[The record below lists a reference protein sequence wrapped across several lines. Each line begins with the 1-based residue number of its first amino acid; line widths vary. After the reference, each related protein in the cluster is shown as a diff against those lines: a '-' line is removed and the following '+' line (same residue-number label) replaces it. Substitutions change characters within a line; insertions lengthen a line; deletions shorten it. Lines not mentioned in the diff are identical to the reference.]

1 MPDFPSCKK
10 VSKQNMIVTM
20 ASAKLNWRI
29 EKFKTLLKLTSVVEV
44 GVIPHAYSNQKSA
57 SQQVKFKLHQ
67 ETSEE
72 QMDFC
77 SLSLL
82 KESLDSLQ
90 EEADENKV
98 KANIKTEIKVQH
110 IEQSWTIENFS
121 HCYKPYLEHVIKL
134 PCDDKELTWRMKLYP
149 SGDQEDSHEYVKRVW
164 VENIEGK
171 EISMRIHPNP
181 SNSDYVAY
189 LKKSQFYPQIPDDTF
204 TISFE
209 IDVAHEILTT
219 VCDEPLQNLC
229 LSDETQSEQKNTA
242 TTAALRLFAVDPAGQ
257 HVQLDEGI
265 INKNVHSVVVSSETL
280 LKAMHSDGSL
290 TVECE
295 VEYISKVETV
305 EKIDQQI
312 EKKTF

>member
-29 EKFKTLLKLTSVVEV
+29 EKFKTLLKLTSVGHCFPAFPSVHLGNLV
-44 GVIPHAYSNQKSA
+44 LSGSWSYTPMPILTKSP
-57 SQQVKFKLHQ
+57 LH
-67 ETSEE
+67 
-72 QMDFC
+72 
-77 SLSLL
+77 
-82 KESLDSLQ
+82 
-90 EEADENKV
+90 N
-98 KANIKTEIKVQH
+98 N
-110 IEQSWTIENFS
+110 
-121 HCYKPYLEHVIKL
+121 
-134 PCDDKELTWRMKLYP
+134 
-149 SGDQEDSHEYVKRVW
+149 KRVW

-219 VCDEPLQNLC
+219 VCDEPLQDLQYAKS
-229 LSDETQSEQKNTA
+229 LFSKKNTA